1 MTGVEART
9 EIRYEIGGELVGHD
23 GYRARFACDDSL
35 SSWWAIVRWN
45 LHYRHWRALG
55 RNGGDL
61 VTKVLGGTLWR
72 RSS

>member
-1 MTGVEART
+1 VTGVEART

-23 GYRARFACDDSL
+23 GYRARFMCDDSL
-35 SSWWAIVRWN
+35 GSWWAISRWN

-61 VTKVLGGTLWR
+61 FTRVLRRKLWR
-72 RSS
+72 PTS